1 MIRLL
6 IADDHTILRAGLR
19 RIFDDVQDIDVA
31 GEAGDGRAVLEF
43 CRRDPV
49 DVVLLDLGLP
59 VINGFDCL
67 LQLRAQHPE
76 IAVLILSMHSEDH
89 YALRVIRA
97 GASGYLT
104 KGAPP
109 ETLIRAVRTV
119 ASGGRHVSEELATRM
134 ALMLQGQL
142 TGEPVDD
149 LSPREFQIFERL
161 ARGQSQSQIAEELKI
176 SPKTVH
182 THKAHIDRKLGF
194 TSLTELIAYARKIGL
209 VDQFSDPN

>member
-1 MIRLL
+1 MIRLF

-19 RIFDDVQDIDVA
+19 RIFDDVSDIEVA
-31 GEAGDGRAVLEF
+31 GEAGDGRACLEA
-43 CRRDPV
+43 CRRNPV

-59 VINGFDCL
+59 VINGYDCL
-67 LQLRAQHPE
+67 LQLKAQHPDM
-76 IAVLILSMHSEDH
+76 AVLILSMHAEDH

-119 ASGGRHVSEELATRM
+119 ASGGRYVSEELATRM

-142 TGEPVDD
+142 SGEPVDD

-161 ARGQSQSQIAEELKI
+161 ARGQSQTQIAEELKI

-194 TSLTELIAYARKIGL
+194 STLEDLIAYARKIGL
-209 VDQFSDPN
+209 VDQFSDPK